1 MFTLL
6 RYFYFLRPA
15 ARLIWRLMRDR
26 RVPLITK
33 FIPVLALAY
42 VVTPIDLI
50 PDFLPIRGQLDDILV
65 VVILLGMFVVMS
77 PWPVVIEH
85 ATGRAPMNKGDR
97 GGATREFDGETIE
110 TDYRL
115 EDDDVE

>member
-1 MFTLL
+1 MFTLF

-26 RVPLITK
+26 RVPLMAK

-50 PDFLPIRGQLDDILV
+50 PDFLPIRGQMDDIVV
-65 VVILLGMFVVMS
+65 VVILLGMFVVLS
-77 PWPVVIEH
+77 PWSVVMEH
-85 ATGRAPMNKGDR
+85 ATGRTSVNKGGD
-97 GGATREFDGETIE
+97 TREFDGETIE
-110 TDYRL
+110 AEYRL
-115 EDDDVE
+115 EEDDVQ